1 MELLSIPTI
10 FLLTTF
16 GVISK
21 TIVDIA
27 NIQLDFIKEEKRI
40 KEVQE
45 QLLKNHLFLSKYF
58 EGYKNNKNKNDNTI
72 SVKLKPTQFIVGYDG
87 ELKPIIVDFK
97 RTPHAGI
104 MGGSEMGK
112 SKCVETMIASN
123 PYIDVSLVNAF
134 EEDFTSLNVNRIN
147 GIEKIKAFLKAELD
161 NKEKR
166 SRPHIIVID
175 ECNVLS
181 LTRGMDDL
189 IKGLLAQGRHFNVYI
204 IAILQLANKN
214 DCSYK
219 NLFNVRISFRHLDT
233 DLITTFIGSK
243 PDEILKPREFFMYDT
258 DYRQGKT
265 YTI

>member
-40 KEVQE
+40 KEFQE
-45 QLLKNHLFLSKYF
+45 QLLKNHLLLSKYF

-72 SVKLKPTQFIVGYDG
+72 SVKLKPTQFIVGYD
-87 ELKPIIVDFK
+87 ENLKPIIVDMEK
-97 RTPHAGI
+97 TPHIGI
-104 MGGSEMGK
+104 MGSSYTGK

-123 PYIDVSLVNAF
+123 PNIEVTLLNAF
-134 EEDFTSLNVNRIN
+134 ETDFTSLDVDRIN
-147 GIEKIKAFLKAELD
+147 GIEEIKAFLKAELN

-166 SRPHIIVID
+166 SRPHVIVID

-181 LTRGMDDL
+181 LENDIDKL
-189 IKGLLAQGRHFNVYI
+189 IKGLLAQARHFNVYI

-214 DCSYK
+214 DCPYK
-219 NLFNVRISFRHLDT
+219 NLFNTRISFKHIDD
-233 DLITTFIGSK
+233 DLITTFLGAK
-243 PDEILKPREFFMYDT
+243 PESILKHREFFMYDT

>member
-1 MELLSIPTI
+1 MINVPAILLTGVFYTI
-10 FLLTTF
+10 SKCIVDVIDTQREIKRIDEEKTKIIGEHFLLT
-16 GVISK
+16 
-21 TIVDIA
+21 
-27 NIQLDFIKEEKRI
+27 N
-40 KEVQE
+40 
-45 QLLKNHLFLSKYF
+45 YF
-58 EGYKNNKNKNDNTI
+58 SNYKNNKNKTDHTI
-72 SVKLKPTQFIVGYDG
+72 SVKLKPTQFIVGYDDK
-87 ELKPIIVDFK
+87 LKPIIVDFK
-97 RTPHAGI
+97 RTPHAGV

-181 LTRGMDDL
+181 LTKGMDDL

-243 PDEILKPREFFMYDT
+243 PDGILKPREFFMYDV
-258 DYRQGKT
+258 DYRQGVT

>member
-1 MELLSIPTI
+1 MINVPAI
-10 FLLTTF
+10 FLLSTF

-21 TIVDIA
+21 TIVDVVNLNLEFNRIE
-27 NIQLDFIKEEKRI
+27 KEMNTEKTKI
-40 KEVQE
+40 FF
-45 QLLKNHLFLSKYF
+45 NHKILSDYFLN
-58 EGYKNNKNKNDNTI
+58 YKNNKNKIDHTI
-72 SVKLKPTQFIVGYDG
+72 SVKLKHTQFIVGYDDK
-87 ELKPIIVDFK
+87 LKPIIVDFK
-97 RTPHAGI
+97 RTPHAGV

-147 GIEKIKAFLKAELD
+147 GIEEIKAFLKAELD

-166 SRPHIIVID
+166 SRPHVIVID

-181 LTRGMDDL
+181 LTKGMDDL

-243 PDEILKPREFFMYDT
+243 PDEILKPREFFMYDV
-258 DYRQGKT
+258 DYKQGVT

>member
-21 TIVDIA
+21 TIIDIA

-45 QLLKNHLFLSKYF
+45 QLLKNHLLLSKYF

-72 SVKLKPTQFIVGYDG
+72 SVKFKPTQFIVGYDD
-87 ELKPIIVDFK
+87 ELKPIIVDMK
-97 RTPHAGI
+97 KTPHIGV
-104 MGGSEMGK
+104 MGSCYTGK

-123 PYIDVSLVNAF
+123 PNIEVTLLNAF
-134 EEDFTSLNVNRIN
+134 EEDFTSLDVDRIN
-147 GIEKIKAFLKAELD
+147 GIEEIKAFLKTELN

-166 SRPHIIVID
+166 SRPHVIVID

-243 PDEILKPREFFMYDT
+243 PDEILKPREFFMYDV
-258 DYRQGKT
+258 DYRQGVT

>member
-1 MELLSIPTI
+1 MLSVPTI
-10 FLLTTF
+10 FLLSTF

-21 TIVDIA
+21 TIVDVVNLNLEFNRIE
-27 NIQLDFIKEEKRI
+27 KEMNTEKTKI
-40 KEVQE
+40 IF
-45 QLLKNHLFLSKYF
+45 NHKILSDYFLN
-58 EGYKNNKNKNDNTI
+58 YKNNKNKIDHTI
-72 SVKLKPTQFIVGYDG
+72 SVKLKPTELIVGYDD

-97 RTPHAGI
+97 RTPHVGV

-147 GIEKIKAFLKAELD
+147 GIEEIKAFLKAELD

-166 SRPHIIVID
+166 SRPHVIVID

-181 LTRGMDDL
+181 LTKGMDDL

-243 PDEILKPREFFMYDT
+243 PDEVLKPREFFMYDV
-258 DYRQGKT
+258 DYRQGVT

>member
-1 MELLSIPTI
+1 MLSVPTI
-10 FLLTTF
+10 FLLSTF

-21 TIVDIA
+21 TIVDVVNLNLEFNRIE
-27 NIQLDFIKEEKRI
+27 KEMNTEKTKI
-40 KEVQE
+40 IF
-45 QLLKNHLFLSKYF
+45 NHKILSDYFLN
-58 EGYKNNKNKNDNTI
+58 YKNNKNKIDHTI
-72 SVKLKPTQFIVGYDG
+72 SIKLKPTQFIVGYDD

-97 RTPHAGI
+97 RTPHAGV

-147 GIEKIKAFLKAELD
+147 GIEEIKAFLKAELD

-166 SRPHIIVID
+166 SRPHVIVID

-243 PDEILKPREFFMYDT
+243 PDEILKPREFFMYDV
-258 DYRQGKT
+258 DYKQGVT